1 MPSLKWHGSFL
12 FWKVVCH
19 KRILGFVIVYECTQ
33 KRGIVMIFLMV
44 IDEPEEK
51 RKFVLI
57 YEKYRYLVYRVA
69 LDVLQDSYLAEDALQ
84 DAFWKIARS
93 MEKLREIE
101 AVATKRYIVTVA
113 KCAAIDIY
121 RKRKKQMKE
130 EIYVDE
136 LSGVAEPCS
145 YMETDVDNAV
155 LDILKNLP
163 VKYRDVFL
171 LKYSSNMENGEIAQL
186 LGITEETVRKRISRG
201 KAMVQEALDKME
213 E

>member
-1 MPSLKWHGSFL
+1 
-12 FWKVVCH
+12 
-19 KRILGFVIVYECTQ
+19 
-33 KRGIVMIFLMV
+33 MIFLMV

-57 YEKYRYLVYRVA
+57 YEKYRYLAYRVA
-69 LDVLQDSYLAEDALQ
+69 WDVLRDSHLAEDALQ
-84 DAFWKIARS
+84 EAFWKIAVN
-93 MEKLREIE
+93 MDKLGEIE
-101 AVATKRYIVTVA
+101 ELATKRYIITVA

-121 RKRKKQMKE
+121 RKRKRQMKE

-136 LSGVAEPCS
+136 LSSVAEPCS

-155 LDILKNLP
+155 LDVLKNLP

-171 LKYSSNMENGEIAQL
+171 LKYSGNMENGEIAQL

-201 KAMVQEALDKME
+201 KIMVQEALDKME
-213 E
+213 EM

>member
-1 MPSLKWHGSFL
+1 
-12 FWKVVCH
+12 
-19 KRILGFVIVYECTQ
+19 
-33 KRGIVMIFLMV
+33 MIFLMV

-51 RKFVLI
+51 RKFVQI

-69 LDVLQDSYLAEDALQ
+69 WDVLRDPHLAEDALQ
-84 DAFWKIARS
+84 EAFWKIAVN
-93 MEKLREIE
+93 MDKLGEIE
-101 AVATKRYIVTVA
+101 ELATKRYIITVA

-121 RKRKKQMKE
+121 RKRKRQMKE

-136 LSGVAEPCS
+136 LSSVAEPCS

-155 LDILKNLP
+155 LDILKKLP

-201 KAMVQEALDKME
+201 KVMVQEALDKME
-213 E
+213 EM

>member
-1 MPSLKWHGSFL
+1 MVFL
-12 FWKVVCH
+12 
-19 KRILGFVIVYECTQ
+19 L
-33 KRGIVMIFLMV
+33 V

-57 YEKYRYLVYRVA
+57 YEKYRYLLYKVVF
-69 LDVLQDSYLAEDALQ
+69 DVLQDSYLAEDALQ
-84 DAFWKIARS
+84 EAFWKIAKN
-93 MEKLREIE
+93 MEKLGEIE
-101 AVATKRYIVTVA
+101 ALATKRYIITVA
-113 KCAAIDIY
+113 KGAAIDIY
-121 RKRKKQMKE
+121 RKRKRQMRE

-136 LSGVAEPCS
+136 LSSVAEPCS

-171 LKYSSNMENGEIAQL
+171 LKYSSNMENEEIARL

-201 KAMVQEALDKME
+201 KVMVQEALDKME
-213 E
+213 EM